1 MVFSDRIFSLSYR
14 FWKSTAIFCAL
25 IQELTTVR
33 GNPAEKI
40 NFISRKLTGLF
51 ECLCRT
57 NILDLNSF
65 VIFDSKNFLFYSLRS
80 GECQP
85 NEEIDRLFKWLCSKE
100 NDIVRPRTLS
110 VQRRQV
116 HFNKSCGRVLDCT
129 FDELCDRVTTKKT
142 SIYAFNLTN
151 TIIVWSKWIRNE
163 KYNQK

>member
-129 FDELCDRVTTKKT
+129 FDELCDRVTTKKNFHLC
-142 SIYAFNLTN
+142 I
-151 TIIVWSKWIRNE
+151 
-163 KYNQK
+163 